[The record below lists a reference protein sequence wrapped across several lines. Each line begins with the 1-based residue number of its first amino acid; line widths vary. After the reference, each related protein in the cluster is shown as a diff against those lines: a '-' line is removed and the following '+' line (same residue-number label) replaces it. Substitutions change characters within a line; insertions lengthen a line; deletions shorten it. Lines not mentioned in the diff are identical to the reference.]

1 MGSNFNRLELGVI
14 IGCCMTAVLLLCG
27 TTTAVTAARVK
38 CQDNLKRIGIGLAQY
53 AEKNNGTL
61 CVVNNRDNW
70 RNMWCLDN
78 PFVKEFGLTPQTGPR
93 TKNKGNVL
101 ECPAEEKKETFSN
114 VGYVMNVNLHVTD
127 SKNPRLRKGGKLA
140 DFSNPAATIAATD
153 GAMHLLDTWKALD
166 NKENMTRPRHEGK
179 LNVLM
184 LDGHVTTVDKLLS
197 NLTGYHP
204 TDSWFSDEDR

>member
-14 IGCCMTAVLLLCG
+14 IVCCAMAVLLFCG
-27 TTTAVTAARVK
+27 TTTKADAARVS
-38 CQDNLKRIGIGLAQY
+38 CQNNLKRIGAALNQY
-53 AEKNNGTL
+53 AEKNNGML

-70 RNMWCLDN
+70 RKIWCLDN
-78 PFVKEFGLTPQTGPR
+78 PFVKELGLKPQLGVR
-93 TKNKGNVL
+93 AKGNVF
-101 ECPAEEKKETFSN
+101 ECPGEEKKETFSN

-153 GAMHLLDTWKALD
+153 GTMHLLDVWKSLD
-166 NKENMTRPRHEGK
+166 NKENVTRPRHEGK

>member
-1 MGSNFNRLELGVI
+1 MGNNFNRLELGVI

-38 CQDNLKRIGIGLAQY
+38 CQDNLKRIGAALNQY
-53 AEKNNGTL
+53 AEKNNGML

-70 RNMWCLDN
+70 RKIWCLDN
-78 PFVKEFGLTPQTGPR
+78 PFVKELGLKPQLGVR
-93 TKNKGNVL
+93 AKGNVL
-101 ECPAEEKKETFSN
+101 ECPGEEKKETFSN

-127 SKNPRLRKGGKLA
+127 SKRANLRRGGKLA
-140 DFSNPAATIAATD
+140 DFSMPETTIAATD
-153 GAMHLLDTWKALD
+153 GAMHLLDVWKSLD
-166 NKENMTRPRHEGK
+166 NKENVTRPRHEGK

-184 LDGHVTTVDKLLS
+184 LDGHVTSVDKLLS